1 MGEVLVTGGTG
12 VLGTHLVRELR
23 ARERDVRVLSRS
35 EPPSVPSGVS
45 AAQGDV
51 RTGAGLDAAMA
62 DVDCIV
68 HAATSPFRR
77 ARRTEVEG
85 VANVL
90 AAADDAGIEHVVY
103 VSIVGVDSMRLVP
116 YYRAKWAAEQVV
128 EQAPM
133 GWTIQR
139 ITQFH
144 ELIEQL
150 LRLPAAIRTS
160 NLSFQP
166 IAAADA
172 AVRLADLVEAGP
184 GGRAEDIGG
193 PEVLGIRELAA
204 QRRQVTGKRTRL
216 LRVPRV
222 GPLRDMDAGV
232 LVAGER
238 RSFGTTTWRTWLR
251 SNT

>member
-1 MGEVLVTGGTG
+1 M
-12 VLGTHLVRELR
+12 LGAHLVRELR
-23 ARERDVRVLSRS
+23 TRGRGVRVLSRS
-35 EPPSVPSGVS
+35 EHPSLPGGVS

-77 ARRTEVEG
+77 ARRTEVDG

-90 AAADDAGIEHVVY
+90 AAAADAGIEHVVY
-103 VSIVGVDSMRLVP
+103 VSIVGVDSLRLVP

-128 EQAPM
+128 EQAPV

-150 LRLPAAIRTS
+150 LRLPVAIRTP
-160 NLSFQP
+160 NLSFQS

-172 AVRLADLVEAGP
+172 AVRLADLVDASP
-184 GGRAEDIGG
+184 AGRADDIGG
-193 PEVLGIRELAA
+193 PEVLDIRDMVA
-204 QRRQVTGKRTRL
+204 QRRQVTGQRTRL
-216 LRVPRV
+216 LSAPRV
-222 GPLRDMDAGV
+222 GPLRNLDTGV

-238 RSFGTTTWRTWLR
+238 RSFGTTTWRTWLESR
-251 SNT
+251 DT